1 MRNIRSVI
9 CYSLIS
15 SFLLVISANKVHAE
29 WGDLLKFFTE
39 EDTGAEQSLLAN
51 SEIIDGL
58 KAALSK
64 GAKSAIGQLGKTD
77 GFYGLPE
84 FRIPMP
90 DSLQTAE
97 RALRKMGQDKV
108 ADEFVLTMN
117 RAAEQ
122 AVPEAASIF
131 ADAIKQ
137 MTFADAKA
145 ILEGPEDAA
154 TGYLRKTGGQQL
166 AEKMYPVVKQATD
179 RVGVTA
185 KYKSLLDNLGF
196 MSGLVDKD
204 SLDIDRYVTNK
215 AMDGLFTILADEEK
229 MIRQDPAARTSEILQ
244 RVFTSP

>member
-1 MRNIRSVI
+1 MLLNI
-9 CYSLIS
+9 
-15 SFLLVISANKVHAE
+15 FELVINK
-29 WGDLLKFFTE
+29 
-39 EDTGAEQSLLAN
+39 
-51 SEIIDGL
+51 
-58 KAALSK
+58 
-64 GAKSAIGQLGKTD
+64 
-77 GFYGLPE
+77 
-84 FRIPMP
+84 
-90 DSLQTAE
+90 
-97 RALRKMGQDKV
+97 
-108 ADEFVLTMN
+108 
-117 RAAEQ
+117 
-122 AVPEAASIF
+122 
-131 ADAIKQ
+131 